1 MRIVHSLMRRLG
13 AAALVGATALL
24 SSAAGA
30 LPFQYTNGDVIAVI
44 NKGGTD
50 LIMNFGALPA
60 SGTTTKSY
68 QIPTAFS
75 GSLSGATFNGAF
87 RVADGMAF
95 PEVID
100 ITTLSSLNV
109 SDPNFDVP
117 MGIAAASASLAPP
130 TGWFGLLPNVPAPA
144 QSSGLV
150 SIRDAN
156 ILAVKVE
163 ASFSYTSMIGL
174 GTDAINSA
182 LPFGINTRTTFGA
195 GTSASLP
202 YWTLTYDENGYVK
215 ALRGTFAASQ
225 DGSNV
230 ALSFTAIPE
239 PGTLLLFASGL
250 AGLGIAGRKRRA

>member
-117 MGIAAASASLAPP
+117 MGIAVNESATFDPSWLAA
-130 TGWFGLLPNVPAPA
+130 NVP
-144 QSSGLV
+144 
-150 SIRDAN
+150 R
-156 ILAVKVE
+156 
-163 ASFSYTSMIGL
+163 
-174 GTDAINSA
+174 SA
-182 LPFGINTRTTFGA
+182 
-195 GTSASLP
+195 
-202 YWTLTYDENGYVK
+202 
-215 ALRGTFAASQ
+215 
-225 DGSNV
+225 
-230 ALSFTAIPE
+230 FT
-239 PGTLLLFASGL
+239 
-250 AGLGIAGRKRRA
+250 